1 MQEVSGQ
8 MDEPRKS
15 DESQSPPNA
24 SLDQQT
30 FMNLIFETA
39 PVGLAVVKSP
49 ELIFQLVN
57 PAYQKYLPAADVD
70 PLNRRYED
78 VWPAQQGF
86 KGKEL
91 LQKVFESGE
100 ALDLDDHER
109 IYSD

>member
-57 PAYQKYLPAADVD
+57 PAYQKYVPAADVN
-70 PLNRRYED
+70 PLWSQNGTCAIECTAND
-78 VWPAQQGF
+78 TGTWFV
-86 KGKEL
+86 L
-91 LQKVFESGE
+91 LK
-100 ALDLDDHER
+100 
-109 IYSD
+109 